1 MDEKD
6 FWWLA
11 ATIGLLAV
19 LGILQSKILARHDER
34 IVKLGSDVAFL
45 MDRPP
50 VSHETE
56 ER

>member
-1 MDEKD
+1 MDDRE
-6 FWWLA
+6 FYGIMSMFGLVA
-11 ATIGLLAV
+11 LLA
-19 LGILQSKILARHDER
+19 ILHSKIIKQHEQR
-34 IVKLGSDVAFL
+34 IVRLTGDVAFL